1 MNATSPPSKY
11 TTAERVFVFTA
22 ALILAA
28 IAIGSG
34 SASGQSFDCR
44 SAPAADEVTICH
56 EPGLAKLDQDLAG
69 LRRQRQKAD
78 RDDVEDN
85 EIAFL
90 NARHRC
96 GEDRG
101 CIEQS
106 YRNRIQELARFF
118 SEQRHERLGR
128 ANEMR
133 AERQPDE
140 RDSQHSGL
148 ESPRLTINSVS
159 TSRSTNPR
167 SVGEPSPTDST
178 RGVSGRPPSCDRDG
192 FLEPTVP
199 VETNRNPP
207 KAIAA
212 PPAQH
217 EILSNNSAPTACEVR
232 GQRQGSSRT
241 AQKSK
246 EQQGLET
253 HIRHELR
260 DQVNSGLVTII
271 LGGLDSGD
279 LSDATDLV
287 TTLTGAHLRI
297 LPVAGEGAAKDVT
310 DLLFARGI
318 DIAIVQTDVLA
329 SLKRQAP
336 FPGIEN
342 FLQYISKLYDEEVHI
357 VASRQIHSLEDL
369 ASKPV
374 NFGPLDS
381 GTFNTASAIFG
392 ALGLGVEITTFPQ
405 PLALDKLRRGEIAA
419 LVYTAAKPARL
430 FQDIKPEEG
439 LHFLSI
445 SAPEALRERYGQA
458 TLSAADYPDLIEQ
471 GKPIS
476 TLSVGTVLAVYNWPA
491 GTERHRNV
499 AHFVDTFFGRLAEL
513 RMSRHDPKWREID
526 IHASVEGW
534 TRFEAASQ
542 WIKTAERVPNK
553 PTRIAGPPFPME
565 GSTTSPVQLS
575 AGSGDI
581 ESSIAEPAI
590 SGAVASDVNPS
601 PAPQSSIPLAEQS
614 GSAQSI
620 PAFQER
626 GDALLAMRDLAA
638 ARLFYERAADAGD
651 GEAALRLGETYDPDF
666 LTRIRFYGVQGS
678 RLMAAH
684 WYQRA
689 RELGAGDAEILL
701 KAVASE

>member
-1 MNATSPPSKY
+1 MNPIRSPSKHATSY
-11 TTAERVFVFTA
+11 RFVFTA

-28 IAIGSG
+28 IAIGSR

-44 SAPAADEVTICH
+44 GARAADEVAICH
-56 EPGLAKLDQDLAG
+56 EAGLAELDQDLAA
-69 LRRQRQKAD
+69 LRRQRHKAG

-96 GEDRG
+96 GENRG

-106 YRNRIQELARFF
+106 YRNRIQELAGFF
-118 SEQRHERLGR
+118 SEQGHERLGR
-128 ANEMR
+128 ANEKR
-133 AERQPDE
+133 AERQPDGS
-140 RDSQHSGL
+140 DSRHSGM
-148 ESPRLTINSVS
+148 ESPRQTINSVS
-159 TSRSTNPR
+159 VSRSANPR
-167 SVGEPSPTDST
+167 SVDEPSPTGST
-178 RGVSGRPPSCDRDG
+178 REVSSRRPSSDRDHL
-192 FLEPTVP
+192 LEHTVP
-199 VETNRNPP
+199 AETNRDPP

-217 EILSNNSAPTACEVR
+217 EILNNSSPAAGEAR
-232 GQRQGSSRT
+232 RQRQDSSRT

-246 EQQGLET
+246 EQQGLGT

-287 TTLTGAHLRI
+287 TTLKGAHLRI

-357 VASRQIHSLEDL
+357 VARREIHSLEDL

-381 GTFNTASAIFG
+381 GTFLTSSAIFG
-392 ALGLGVEITTFPQ
+392 ALDLGVEITTFPQ

-439 LHFLSI
+439 FHFLSI
-445 SAPEALRERYGQA
+445 SAPQALRERYGQA

-491 GTERHRNV
+491 GTERYRNV

-526 IHASVEGW
+526 IHASVGGW

-575 AGSGDI
+575 ASSGDI
-581 ESSIAEPAI
+581 EPLIAEPAGNHPKSVAI
-590 SGAVASDVNPS
+590 DFDEEPPLSPSTASPQEPRAQEGDRVSFNTTQLDAFFREFVEYQKREAKREAHNANENETLFAGFQIYVKHLQQQPDRQHTGAR
-601 PAPQSSIPLAEQS
+601 AE
-614 GSAQSI
+614 
-620 PAFQER
+620 
-626 GDALLAMRDLAA
+626 
-638 ARLFYERAADAGD
+638 
-651 GEAALRLGETYDPDF
+651 
-666 LTRIRFYGVQGS
+666 
-678 RLMAAH
+678 
-684 WYQRA
+684 
-689 RELGAGDAEILL
+689 
-701 KAVASE
+701 